1 MMSKIQIRRAKIT
14 DIPSLVDKVQKF
26 YSFLKDR
33 GARDIAHDE
42 AVLRGGIVI
51 EIGAGFSN
59 PNWLCVVAVK
69 DSEVIAF
76 MVGILEYC
84 SPTSEY
90 HRCVKIHAD
99 YLENNSLAGGRVLLG
114 MWGVIESWAKDNGV
128 GYFYA
133 NIHPGNQS
141 SVRAAKSIG
150 FKHQYTQ
157 FYRPIEQEKKVEES

>member
-1 MMSKIQIRRAKIT
+1 MSKIQIRKAKIS
-14 DIPSLVDKVQKF
+14 DIPSLVDKLQKF

-42 AVLRGGIVI
+42 LVLRGGIVI

-69 DSEVIAF
+69 DGEVVAF
-76 MVGILEYC
+76 MVAMLEYC
-84 SPTSEY
+84 SPIAEY
-90 HRCVKIHAD
+90 HKCVKIHAD
-99 YLENNSLAGGRVLLG
+99 YLENDSLAGGKVLLG
-114 MWGVIESWAKDNGV
+114 MWGMLESWAKDNGA

-133 NIHPGNQS
+133 NIHPGNQP
-141 SVRAAKSIG
+141 SVRSAKSIG

-157 FYRPIEQEKKVEES
+157 FYRPVELERKVEE

>member
-1 MMSKIQIRRAKIT
+1 MKIQIRKARIS

-26 YSFLKDR
+26 YSFLKER

-59 PNWLCVVAVK
+59 PNWLCVVAVRGV
-69 DSEVIAF
+69 EVVAF

-99 YLENNSLAGGRVLLG
+99 YLENDSLVGGRVLLG
-114 MWGVIESWAKDNGV
+114 MWGVIESWAKDHGA

-133 NIHPGNQS
+133 NIHPGNQP

-157 FYRPIEQEKKVEES
+157 FYRPVELEKKVEES